1 MSKGNPDLAKTEHVI
16 VVFKL
21 LRSPNFTFLIL
32 QILTSSKFIEALSTP
47 SMNHSNSK
55 Y

>member
-16 VVFKL
+16 ILFKL
-21 LRSPNFTFLIL
+21 LRNPNFAFLIL
-32 QILTSSKFIEALSTP
+32 QILTSSKFSEALSAP
-47 SMNHSNSK
+47 SMNHRNSK